1 VLIIDNWVKYKAK
14 NNTNVKPKNDVVLKK
29 LNMIEIICNF
39 FCFCCSPRLK
49 KNRLLLSQAENK
61 INYYMDIHTYIRTV
75 QEFEL
80 LKDIFFDKKS
90 LTLFHFLSKCSVK
103 NVNNKLVFLR
113 HFENELKSGSII
125 KEMEIDKLYYSYQ
138 KMIFDKNNLS
148 KEKLKLLDFLKNEIN
163 FLE

>member
-1 VLIIDNWVKYKAK
+1 M
-14 NNTNVKPKNDVVLKK
+14 KK
-29 LNMIEIICNF
+29 LNIIEIICNF

-49 KNRLLLSQAENK
+49 KNRLLLAQAENK

-103 NVNNKLVFLR
+103 IINNNLVFLR
-113 HFENELKSGSII
+113 HFEKELKSNSIF
-125 KEMEIDKLYYSYQ
+125 KEIEIDKLYYSYQ
-138 KMIFDKNNLS
+138 KMIFDKNNLG